1 MRNNEPLAFLHS
13 VLHFSFEIAKIAGV
27 FFVAWWRN
35 LHPPSLFSRGLAEN
49 EESPSPLQRLIT
61 ISSWAGLEG
70 HFKLILSK
78 LVWSDLSF
86 IRSKHIYAC

>member
-1 MRNNEPLAFLHS
+1 MRSNEPLAFLHS
-13 VLHFSFEIAKIAGV
+13 VLHFSFEIANIAGV

-35 LHPPSLFSRGLAEN
+35 LHRPSLFSRGLAEN
-49 EESPSPLQRLIT
+49 EVSPSPLQRFMAIG
-61 ISSWAGLEG
+61 SCAGLEG

-86 IRSKHIYAC
+86 IRPKHSYAC